1 MPVVTVRSSHLE
13 VFCREADVRKTLNC
27 RSQAYNFIKTE
38 TLAQVFSCEFCE
50 ISRNTFFTPASVQY
64 TKTDN
69 TNNDVFS
76 KWKEILSFLWIFTFN
91 KEIVNE
97 NLNLFVNL
105 YLQKDFVYS
114 HTECKTQA
122 VGVKIQTGRTSYI
135 WKWFD
140 ILQNMFNKWT
150 SYTLT
155 EHVASCYNYC
165 RKITISA
172 KHFYSIYEQ
181 IRIFLRICSHFLKIL
196 FREVSIF
203 YELNTLWKFCAMNL
217 YLICRSQTMDN
228 IWLLL
233 LIKTDFHRISL

>member
-1 MPVVTVRSSHLE
+1 MPVVTVRSSRLE
-13 VFCREADVRKTLNC
+13 VFCREVDLRKTLNC

-50 ISRNTFFTPASVQY
+50 ISKNAFFTPASLKLIIIPIM
-64 TKTDN
+64 T
-69 TNNDVFS
+69 
-76 KWKEILSFLWIFTFN
+76 FLVNEKKSSVSCGFLTFN

-114 HTECKTQA
+114 HTKCKTQA
-122 VGVKIQTGRTSYI
+122 VGVKIQTCRTSYI

-155 EHVASCYNYC
+155 EHVALCYNYC
-165 RKITISA
+165 RKIAIAA

-181 IRIFLRICSHFLKIL
+181 IWIFLRICSHFLKIL

-203 YELNTLWKFCAMNL
+203 YELSTLWKFCAMNL
-217 YLICRSQTMDN
+217 YLICRSQTVDN

>member
-1 MPVVTVRSSHLE
+1 MTFLVNEKKSS
-13 VFCREADVRKTLNC
+13 V
-27 RSQAYNFIKTE
+27 
-38 TLAQVFSCEFCE
+38 SCGF
-50 ISRNTFFTPASVQY
+50 
-64 TKTDN
+64 
-69 TNNDVFS
+69 
-76 KWKEILSFLWIFTFN
+76 FTFN

-122 VGVKIQTGRTSYI
+122 VGVKIQMGRTSYI

-165 RKITISA
+165 RKIIISA
-172 KHFYSIYEQ
+172 KHFCSIYEQ
-181 IRIFLRICSHFLKIL
+181 IRIFLRICSHLLKIF
-196 FREVSIF
+196 FREASIF
-203 YELNTLWKFCAMNL
+203 YELNTLWKLCAMNL
-217 YLICRSQTMDN
+217 YLICRSQTVDN

-233 LIKTDFHRISL
+233 LIKTVFHRISL